1 MELKYIKPRC
11 APFYYDDAGEKIY
24 ALKHIKGI
32 AYLANGLLA
41 PCCWCDQPPF
51 YPEFEDRGM
60 RDEKLKLENNN
71 SVDDILNSDEWKDFM
86 HTLWHNPKKAT
97 TLCQKRCGI
106 YNE

>member
-1 MELKYIKPRC
+1 
-11 APFYYDDAGEKIY
+11 
-24 ALKHIKGI
+24 
-32 AYLANGLLA
+32 
-41 PCCWCDQPPF
+41 
-51 YPEFEDRGM
+51 M